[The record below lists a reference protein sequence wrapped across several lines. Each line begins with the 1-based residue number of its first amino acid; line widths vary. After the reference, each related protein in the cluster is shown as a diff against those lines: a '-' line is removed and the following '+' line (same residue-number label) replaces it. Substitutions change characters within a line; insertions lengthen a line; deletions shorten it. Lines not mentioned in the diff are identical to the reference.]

1 MGVCSGPRQ
10 CIGRALARI
19 IHDASVAQLV
29 SHFRFQLAERMGGP
43 EGVDRHEINRLTM
56 QPGQGESTCPFVL
69 HCRSTAK
76 SLASPEIPSCSE
88 LSNAQGRAGKAD
100 CEWHIHMC
108 RHVDV
113 FPVPCTAH
121 GARQAH

>member
-1 MGVCSGPRQ
+1 MHSGSSGGAAGCTASSNLQRLVVLDLSIQHRHWPKLDAELWPGMNDIQMCMHAGPRQ

-56 QPGQGESTCPFVL
+56 QPGQGRFSRPAMSV
-69 HCRSTAK
+69 CRNRCD
-76 SLASPEIPSCSE
+76 L
-88 LSNAQGRAGKAD
+88 L
-100 CEWHIHMC
+100 
-108 RHVDV
+108 
-113 FPVPCTAH
+113 
-121 GARQAH
+121 